1 MYKGKNIFLLLIGII
16 YRRKFM
22 IGYIIISLISFLI
35 IIGIYK
41 WLSGRALDKIQQYK
55 EIEFEKEKEK
65 YLNNLNQQFN
75 VQKENYSKELVA
87 IKNEIEQTKQFNS
100 TLLSMKEREIDNIIE
115 EKRKAKE
122 AELDRD
128 IKDWAKSAQEAANE
142 YHRGL
147 RAQMQLIDDAMDEEI
162 QKKIIELEEYKEKR
176 DAINQDILRAR
187 AVEEQQDFYRVQL
200 DEISKKDISII
211 NSIRSQLSKIDFIDK
226 LVYDIYVKKSVD
238 EMIKRVLNGRA
249 PCGIYKITRLKT
261 GEIYIGKSTDIK
273 SRWQQHAKSA
283 FHCGTISHSILHTTM
298 EKDGIDQFT
307 WELLEEVP
315 KEKLGER
322 EKYWIEFYDSKK
334 YGLNERLG

>member
-1 MYKGKNIFLLLIGII
+1 
-16 YRRKFM
+16 M

-41 WLSGRALDKIQQYK
+41 WLSGRALDKIQRYK
-55 EIEFEKEKEK
+55 ESEFEKEKEK
-65 YLNNLNQQFN
+65 YLNNLDQQFN
-75 VQKENYSKELVA
+75 IQKENYSKELVA

-147 RAQMQLIDDAMDEEI
+147 RAQMQLVTDAAIGDM
-162 QKKIIELEEYKEKR
+162 QAVLKTLEEYKEKR

-187 AVEEQQDFYRVQL
+187 ALEEQQDFYRIQL
-200 DEISKKDISII
+200 DEVAKKDLTLI
-211 NSIRSQLSKIDFIDK
+211 NSIRPQISKIDLLDK
-226 LVYDIYVKKSVD
+226 LLYDIYVKKPVD
-238 EMIKRVLNGRA
+238 EMVKRVLGGRA
-249 PCGIYKITRLKT
+249 PSGIYKITRLKT
-261 GEIYIGKSTDIK
+261 GEIYIGKSTDVK
-273 SRWQQHAKSA
+273 ARWQQHTKSA

-298 EKDGIDQFT
+298 EKDGIENFT
-307 WELLEEVP
+307 WELIEEVP
-315 KEKLGER
+315 KDKLSER
-322 EKYWIEFYDSKK
+322 EKYWIEFYDSKN
-334 YGLNERLG
+334 YGLNERNG